1 MTSQKIIARLK
12 SGNERFVSD
21 ALERKLQ
28 DKARREGLILAQ
40 EPYAVVLSCAD
51 CRVVP
56 ELIFD
61 AGIGEIFVIRVAGNI
76 ASGTSIAT
84 MEYAVA
90 NLNPKVLVVMG
101 HENCGAVIAAVEGDN
116 DSSHNLNELLAHIT
130 PAVAACSK
138 ESSLESVIKKNAELA
153 VFEIQNRST
162 IINTKIS
169 DGEITILSAYYN
181 LDSGKV
187 DFL

>member
-1 MTSQKIIARLK
+1 M
-12 SGNERFVSD
+12 
-21 ALERKLQ
+21 
-28 DKARREGLILAQ
+28 AQ
-40 EPYAVVLSCAD
+40 EPYAVILSCAD

-61 AGIGEIFVIRVAGNI
+61 TGIGELFVIRVAGNI

-84 MEYAVA
+84 MEYAVV

-101 HENCGAVIAAVEGDN
+101 HENCGAVIAAIEGDDN
-116 DSSHNLNELLAHIT
+116 GHHLNELLAHII
-130 PAVAACSK
+130 PAVTACSK
-138 ESSLESVIKKNAELA
+138 ESSLENVIKKNAELA
-153 VFEIQNRST
+153 VFEIQNRSA
-162 IINTKIS
+162 IINTKIN

-181 LDSGKV
+181 LDTGKV